1 MEPFSD
7 RLLRWF
13 DRVKRDLPW
22 RHTRDPWAIWVSEVM
37 LQQTRVEVVR
47 APFERFVARFPT
59 PADFAAAS
67 DDVLQAAWR
76 GLGYYRRARLLREGA
91 RAVVRDHGGRV
102 PQALDA
108 LGELPGIGDYTLG
121 AVGSIAFGHAVPA
134 LDGNVERVL
143 SRHLALREN
152 VRTAA
157 ARAKLRAAA
166 ASRLC
171 AERPGDT
178 NQALMELGA
187 TVCTPLNP
195 RCTECPVAA
204 DCEGRKLGIAAELPV
219 KPRPRA
225 PVDVHAMAALARA
238 GDCVFGRRIEEGSVN
253 SGQVELPGAGLL
265 ETVDSA
271 AELQQVVERRC
282 GAVVRVGAKV
292 AEVRHAITHH
302 RITLVVHDAAMV
314 DPGPLQALR
323 TDDPSVPWTTAARK
337 TFRAVGLPTA

>member
-1 MEPFSD
+1 MDAFAD

-22 RHTRDPWAIWVSEVM
+22 RRTSDPWAIWVSEIM

-59 PADFAAAS
+59 PAAFAAAT
-67 DDVLQAAWR
+67 DDELQAAWR

-102 PQALDA
+102 PRDLAT

-152 VRTAA
+152 VKSAPARAILRGAVA
-157 ARAKLRAAA
+157 ARLHAN
-166 ASRLC
+166 
-171 AERPGDT
+171 RPGDT

-204 DCEGRKLGIAAELPV
+204 DCEGLRLGIAAGLPN
-219 KPRPRA
+219 KPAARA
-225 PVDVHAMAALARA
+225 PVDVRAMAALARS
-238 GDCVFGRRIEEGSVN
+238 GDRVLAHRIEAGSVN
-253 SGQVELPGAGLL
+253 AGQVELPGGGLL
-265 ETVDSA
+265 ATIDSE
-271 AELQQVVERRC
+271 AELQQVVERRF
-282 GAVVRVGAKV
+282 GAALRVGRKV
-292 AEVRHAITHH
+292 AELKHAITHH
-302 RITLVVHDAAMV
+302 RIRLAVHEAQALDQ
-314 DPGPLQALR
+314 GSLIALR
-323 TDDPSVPWTTAARK
+323 TDDPQVPWTTASRK
-337 TFRAVGLPTA
+337 AFRAAGLPTA